1 MATHHRG
8 PGQPLD
14 RDDTPHGK
22 NTEVNILHDYHH
34 KGTGDFENVEQ
45 ENHTNL
51 ATPTRE
57 LDNLHHT
64 VQAGEDQPLEALHYI
79 EHKLQK
85 LSIAL
90 CPLAP
95 PEPLD
100 DVLKQYMDT
109 LCSAQKQTNFVNT
122 LIQDI
127 LIFSGSNSTQLEDWL
142 VDIETAADLSG
153 ESRTKLAQAK

>member
-34 KGTGDFENVEQ
+34 KGTGDFENEEQ

-64 VQAGEDQPLEALHYI
+64 VQAGEDQPLEGPTLHRTQTP
-79 EHKLQK
+79 K
-85 LSIAL
+85 
-90 CPLAP
+90 
-95 PEPLD
+95 
-100 DVLKQYMDT
+100 T
-109 LCSAQKQTNFVNT
+109 L
-122 LIQDI
+122 
-127 LIFSGSNSTQLEDWL
+127 NSTLP
-142 VDIETAADLSG
+142 IGTT
-153 ESRTKLAQAK
+153 RTS